1 MRMLQEYLFFK
12 GCADERGVKGLV
24 CVLAV
29 VGKIWLE
36 A

>member
-1 MRMLQEYLFFK
+1 MRMLQEHLFFK

-29 VGKIWLE
+29 VGKTWPE